1 MSQLRSL
8 ISIRNSF
15 CSYSSY
21 SIARTLESGTFL
33 RQLCTGYMANFLAYA
48 PLSEGQL
55 TTFSSNLFTKP
66 NTSTALQNYSKSS
79 EGLFHSKEWLMVSII
94 NGFALP
100 LKEEH
105 KTFLTRVLIPLHKA
119 KSLVL
124 YHPQLAY
131 CIVQFL
137 EKDPGLTEEVCL
149 QKIWLT

>member
-1 MSQLRSL
+1 MKQNISTESPNSL
-8 ISIRNSF
+8 K
-15 CSYSSY
+15 SSG
-21 SIARTLESGTFL
+21 GTSPAEASTVHAFL
-33 RQLCTGYMANFLAYA
+33 HAL
-48 PLSEGQL
+48 
-55 TTFSSNLFTKP
+55 LFT
-66 NTSTALQNYSKSS
+66 SALICWGVTDS
-79 EGLFHSKEWLMVSII
+79 GSII

-137 EKDPGLTEEVCL
+137 EKDPGLTEEVAKTPSPPSNPFSICS
-149 QKIWLT
+149 IRY